1 MHDHTKGFHFI
12 LSMPKMMTK
21 IGSKKINWQSQ
32 KQGLA
37 LYHKH
42 GSITNIIILYC
53 LATLMGFQFG
63 LSAAIKRAKEK
74 TDKKKRV
81 YFDQKQ
87 ICNLGQVRYLT
98 DRHGIH
104 KISKSFYRSVRNL
117 PIIYNE
123 DKYMKFIEDWGTVS
137 SHSVAIRVEKFV
149 CMPINNFLILYSILF
164 SKLMSGQRI

>member
-1 MHDHTKGFHFI
+1 
-12 LSMPKMMTK
+12 
-21 IGSKKINWQSQ
+21 
-32 KQGLA
+32 
-37 LYHKH
+37 
-42 GSITNIIILYC
+42 
-53 LATLMGFQFG
+53 MGFQFG

-98 DRHGIH
+98 DRHGVH